1 MTDDQ
6 TQRYDLGRPD
16 PAVENDPTMNGE
28 MDAAP
33 GAAAPVVSAAAAT
46 APDAAVSPDAAL
58 SPDAAFT
65 TPPAVATTAVP
76 VAASGGSKGRW
87 FVALAVAVVAIGAAI
102 AGFMLLNAKTT
113 PEALAYVPA
122 DAAFVFEIRPDL
134 PGDQMEQV
142 GKFIAHFPGF
152 ADLSTIDQKVDEA
165 FTRLVRNAGGSG
177 AGVDYVT
184 DIKPWLNGPLY
195 IAVRKADTANTSVPT
210 PFGGLLSATTNGAV
224 TCASV
229 FKDQATTTETYQG
242 TQLVSFGESA
252 CAIKDRQGLIGD
264 IASVKAALDAKASG
278 NGIGGSA
285 KYRAATAALTG
296 DHLATM
302 YYDFGSYFDLLK
314 DMMQTM
320 PGASAMPFDLAT
332 MSLPAWGMIGI
343 RAEGDAI
350 VMDAKAPIPAP
361 ATSSPSMLPL
371 PAAHKSEIAAM
382 APADAVAYIEG
393 QGAGAGIQNMLT
405 ALRTIPEFDAQLKSI
420 DGVVDLRTVVGWV
433 QDAGVIVTGGDSP
446 TASVVLLASDEAGA
460 AEKAGSIGTVIGLLT
475 LQAPNAVS
483 VHDTTVNGVKVT
495 TITITDIG
503 ALTGGTDVVSPTG
516 PIELSYAVKGKAL
529 IFGIGTGAID
539 KLVNVQ
545 AGASLADDPAF
556 KHVAARGVSPS
567 GATVYVAIPKL
578 LDVIESAMPAD
589 QLATWKSDIKPY
601 LEPLEAMYFVT
612 ESEGDL
618 AESTAILSVKPN

>member
-1 MTDDQ
+1 
-6 TQRYDLGRPD
+6 
-16 PAVENDPTMNGE
+16 
-28 MDAAP
+28 
-33 GAAAPVVSAAAAT
+33 
-46 APDAAVSPDAAL
+46 
-58 SPDAAFT
+58 
-65 TPPAVATTAVP
+65 
-76 VAASGGSKGRW
+76 
-87 FVALAVAVVAIGAAI
+87 
-102 AGFMLLNAKTT
+102 
-113 PEALAYVPA
+113 
-122 DAAFVFEIRPDL
+122 
-134 PGDQMEQV
+134 
-142 GKFIAHFPGF
+142 
-152 ADLSTIDQKVDEA
+152 
-165 FTRLVRNAGGSG
+165 
-177 AGVDYVT
+177 
-184 DIKPWLNGPLY
+184 
-195 IAVRKADTANTSVPT
+195 
-210 PFGGLLSATTNGAV
+210 
-224 TCASV
+224 
-229 FKDQATTTETYQG
+229 
-242 TQLVSFGESA
+242 
-252 CAIKDRQGLIGD
+252 
-264 IASVKAALDAKASG
+264 
-278 NGIGGSA
+278 
-285 KYRAATAALTG
+285 
-296 DHLATM
+296 
-302 YYDFGSYFDLLK
+302 
-314 DMMQTM
+314 
-320 PGASAMPFDLAT
+320 
-332 MSLPAWGMIGI
+332 
-343 RAEGDAI
+343 
-350 VMDAKAPIPAP
+350 
-361 ATSSPSMLPL
+361 
-371 PAAHKSEIAAM
+371 
-382 APADAVAYIEG
+382 VAYIEG

-556 KHVAARGVSPS
+556 KRVAARGVSPS